1 MLQVGAKAPEF
12 EGVLDDGTAFRL
24 SEALGRG
31 PVVLY
36 FYPKDFTGGCTKE
49 ACSFRDNFGAIGA
62 AGATLVGVS
71 ADNEDSHTRFRES
84 TACRSRCSRTR
95 RSGSSTPSTREDRFR
110 TNVLTAEQTF
120 SYACGHF

>member
-71 ADNEDSHTRFRES
+71 ADNEDSHTRFREKHGLPFPLLAD
-84 TACRSRCSRTR
+84 TEKRIVDAFDAR
-95 RSGSSTPSTREDRFR
+95 GSF
-110 TNVLTAEQTF
+110 
-120 SYACGHF
+120 